1 MLFFLVLRGNQY
13 SEFDE
18 YISSYLPI
26 YLSFYQMDPQPIYPM
41 PVWDPGE
48 VVVESPCLD
57 QCLNYSL
64 GPVESPTKI
73 INLQPFFSVRK
84 LFLFHKMKLNT
95 LFPSMTS
102 WFPSISPWMSMK
114 ITALSKGLTWSKIY
128 LLSITW
134 QVLLL
139 SWPSGSLNSIERH
152 TVSKETNRHQVVINV
167 NEGK

>member
-1 MLFFLVLRGNQY
+1 MN
-13 SEFDE
+13 
-18 YISSYLPI
+18 IYLPTYSST
-26 YLSFYQMDPQPIYPM
+26 YLSYQMDPQAIYPM
-41 PVWDPGE
+41 FIWDPGE
-48 VVVESPCLD
+48 VVVKSTCLD

-64 GPVESPTKI
+64 GLVESPTKI

-95 LFPSMTS
+95 LFSQHDIAIS
-102 WFPSISPWMSMK
+102 SISRWMSMK

-128 LLSITW
+128 LLSVTVTGAAPAGVQW
-134 QVLLL
+134 AK
-139 SWPSGSLNSIERH
+139 SWLSGSLNSTERH